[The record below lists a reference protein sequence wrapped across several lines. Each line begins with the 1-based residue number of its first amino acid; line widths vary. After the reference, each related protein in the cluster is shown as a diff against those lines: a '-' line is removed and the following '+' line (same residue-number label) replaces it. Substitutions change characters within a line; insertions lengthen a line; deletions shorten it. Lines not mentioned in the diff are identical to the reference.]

1 MELHLTVVAEIALD
15 MLCDL
20 RMWKRARD
28 FAQSCKD
35 INLTDI
41 LLRQAKSA
49 EEDGDLRMA
58 SELYLAAKHY
68 MKAIDIMGE
77 HKWLEPLIKAV
88 RSSLGSRYGVCAL

>member
-1 MELHLTVVAEIALD
+1 

-20 RMWKRARD
+20 RMWEKARD

-35 INLTDI
+35 VNLSEI

-49 EEDGDLRMA
+49 EDDGDLRMA

-68 MKAIDIMGE
+68 MKAINIMGE
-77 HKWLEPLIKAV
+77 NNWLEPLIQAV
-88 RSSLGSRYGVCAL
+88 RSALDKK